1 MKQAITAWLGSRLFW
16 GVASVLALTGVFA
29 AYLQPDLMVE
39 LANFVR
45 SCF

>member
-1 MKQAITAWLGSRLFW
+1 MSPAMNALLSSRLFW
-16 GVASVLALTGVFA
+16 GVVSAIALALVFA